1 MDLFRKC
8 GQLMVSCTIQF
19 HLGKHDDTR
28 DDTVGGNAFL
38 RKAMNHEL
46 CLKLHFIFIRQQ

>member
-1 MDLFRKC
+1 MDLLESVDNLWFLA
-8 GQLMVSCTIQF
+8 QYNFIW
-19 HLGKHDDTR
+19 GKHDDTR

>member
-1 MDLFRKC
+1 MISEQPE
-8 GQLMVSCTIQF
+8 GEPVEAQGNIVS
-19 HLGKHDDTR
+19 DTEEE
-28 DDTVGGNAFL
+28 NEYL